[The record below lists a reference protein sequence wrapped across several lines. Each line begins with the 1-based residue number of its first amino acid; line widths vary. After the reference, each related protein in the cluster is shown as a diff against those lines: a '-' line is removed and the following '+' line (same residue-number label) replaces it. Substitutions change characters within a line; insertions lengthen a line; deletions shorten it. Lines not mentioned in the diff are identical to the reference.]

1 MRREEEK
8 IVKKERREMLRS
20 ERVKVRGGI
29 RRRDERRE
37 VERRE
42 KESHRY
48 EWDRRD
54 KKEKQEM

>member
-8 IVKKERREMLRS
+8 IVKKERRELLRS